1 MTGPDARAGL
11 AVRFRRHWEARD
23 WTRAGD
29 RLAVACSGGL
39 DSLVLLHLLRFA
51 LRVPAPG
58 LRVAH
63 FDHRMRAGSVGD
75 RAWVAGLARAWAL
88 PFHWERAGEVPG
100 SEEEARS
107 LRYGFLEG
115 LLAAGGAEW
124 VLTAHHADD
133 QVETVLFRILRG
145 TGPRGLAGIP
155 ESREPGILRPLLP
168 FARSE
173 LEAYAV
179 RHRLRPRVDPTNDS
193 DRHSRNRI
201 RRRLLPELEA
211 VHPGARRGLLRLAR
225 NASRERAALDH
236 LLDRELAELATVDVA
251 DVAVDRSALLRFPRP
266 LRSALLRRLAESL
279 GGSLSEAGTAS
290 AVEFITGKAS
300 GARLDLAGPLRLER
314 EFDRIRMYRPAPDSG
329 PDAPSDG
336 EDALVI
342 EAPSAGGG
350 EIDLSG
356 TRFELRWRT
365 GRAPSSALLRAGPAR
380 GRSRVWESACFDPA
394 RLAFPL
400 RVRSWLPGDRIR
412 IRGRSRRLAKLFR
425 EARIPRRERGR
436 RPVLV
441 DAGGR
446 VLWLPGQAVWEA
458 AEEPEDKE
466 APHWW
471 IGVRRT
477 GAGRAEPP
485 CGSCAGRQ
493 P

>member
-1 MTGPDARAGL
+1 MTGPQAHAGL
-11 AVRFRRHWEARD
+11 AARFRRHWEARS
-23 WTRAGD
+23 WTRPDD

-51 LRVPAPG
+51 LHVPAPV

-63 FDHRMRAGSVGD
+63 FDHRMRAESAGD
-75 RAWVAGLARAWAL
+75 REWVAGLARAWAL
-88 PFHWERAGEVPG
+88 PLHWERAGEVPG

-107 LRYGFLEG
+107 LRYAFLEG
-115 LLAAGGAEW
+115 LLASREAEW

-133 QVETVLFRILRG
+133 QAETVLFRVLRG

-173 LEAYAV
+173 LEAYASH
-179 RHRLRPRVDPTNDS
+179 HRLRPREDPTNDS
-193 DRHSRNRI
+193 VRHSRNRI

-211 VHPGARRGLLRLAR
+211 VHPGARCGLLRLAR

-236 LLDRELAELATVDVA
+236 FLDRELGKLATTTA
-251 DVAVDRSALLRFPRP
+251 AGFAIDRSALLRFPRP
-266 LRSALLRRLAESL
+266 LRSALLRRLAESI

-290 AVEFITGKAS
+290 AVEFITGRAS
-300 GARLDLAGPLRLER
+300 GARLDLAGPLRIER
-314 EFDRIRMYRPAPDSG
+314 EFDRIRMYRPAPAPG
-329 PDAPSDG
+329 PDAPSGG
-336 EDALVI
+336 EEALVI

-356 TRFELRWRT
+356 TRFELRWKT
-365 GRAPSSALLRAGPAR
+365 GRAPPSAPRVAGAAR
-380 GRSRVWESACFDPA
+380 GRRGAWESVSFDPA

-412 IRGRSRRLAKLFR
+412 IRGRSRKLAKLFR
-425 EARIPRRERGR
+425 EARIPRRERVR
-436 RPVLV
+436 RPVVV
-441 DAGGR
+441 DARGR
-446 VLWLPGQAVWEA
+446 VLWLPGRVLGGA
-458 AEEPEDKE
+458 AEEREEKA
-466 APHWW
+466 APRWW
-471 IGVRRT
+471 IGARRM
-477 GAGRAEPP
+477 GEGRAAPP
-485 CGSCAGRQ
+485 PGACAGRQ

>member
-1 MTGPDARAGL
+1 MTAPGACTGL
-11 AVRFRRHWEARD
+11 AARFRRHWETRG
-23 WTRAGD
+23 WTRPDD
-29 RLAVACSGGL
+29 RLTVACSGGL
-39 DSLVLLHLLRFA
+39 DSLVLLHLLRFV
-51 LRVPAPG
+51 LPVPAPG

-63 FDHRMRAGSVGD
+63 FDHRMRAGSTGD
-75 RAWVAGLARAWAL
+75 REWVAGIARAWAL
-88 PFHWERAGEVPG
+88 PLHWERAGEVPG

-115 LLAAGGAEW
+115 LLAAGEAEW

-133 QVETVLFRILRG
+133 QAETVLFRILRG
-145 TGPRGLAGIP
+145 TGPRGLTGIP

-168 FARSE
+168 FTRSE
-173 LEAYAV
+173 LEAYAS
-179 RHRLRPRVDPTNDS
+179 RHRLRPREDPTNNS
-193 DRHSRNRI
+193 VRHSRNRI

-236 LLDRELAELATVDVA
+236 LLDRELGELATA
-251 DVAVDRSALLRFPRP
+251 TATTAAVDRSALLRFPRP
-266 LRSALLRRLAESL
+266 VRSALLRRLAESI

-314 EFDRIRMYRPAPDSG
+314 EFDRIRMYRPVPDPR
-329 PDAPSDG
+329 PDAQSGG

-356 TRFELRWRT
+356 ARFELRWKTGRPPPSAPRRT
-365 GRAPSSALLRAGPAR
+365 GAAPGRR
-380 GRSRVWESACFDPA
+380 GAWESASFDPA
-394 RLAFPL
+394 RLVFPL

-425 EARIPRRERGR
+425 EARIPRRERVR
-436 RPVLV
+436 RPVVV
-441 DAGGR
+441 DARGR
-446 VLWLPGQAVWEA
+446 VLWLPGRALGGKAEKPEEEA
-458 AEEPEDKE
+458 ASR
-466 APHWW
+466 WW

-477 GAGRAEPP
+477 RAGRPAARR
-485 CGSCAGRQ
+485 GSCAGRQ

>member
-1 MTGPDARAGL
+1 MTGPDTRAGL
-11 AVRFRRHWEARD
+11 SARFRRHWEARG
-23 WTRAGD
+23 WTRADD

-51 LRVPAPG
+51 LHVPAPG

-63 FDHRMRAGSVGD
+63 FDHRMRAESAGD
-75 RAWVAGLARAWAL
+75 REWVAGLARAWAL
-88 PFHWERAGEVPG
+88 PLHWERAGEVPG
-100 SEEEARS
+100 GEEEARS

-115 LLAAGGAEW
+115 LLAAGEVEW

-133 QVETVLFRILRG
+133 QAETVLFRILRG
-145 TGPRGLAGIP
+145 TGPRGLSGIP
-155 ESREPGILRPLLP
+155 ESRKPGILRPLLP

-179 RHRLRPRVDPTNDS
+179 RHRLCPRVDSTNDS
-193 DRHSRNRI
+193 VRHSRNRI

-211 VHPGARRGLLRLAR
+211 VHPGARRGLLRLTR

-236 LLDRELAELATVDVA
+236 LLDRELAELATVAGA
-251 DVAVDRSALLRFPRP
+251 DIAVDRSALLRFPRP
-266 LRSALLRRLAESL
+266 LRSALLRRLAESI

-314 EFDRIRMYRPAPDSG
+314 EFDRIRMYRPAPDSD
-329 PDAPSDG
+329 PDMPPGG
-336 EDALVI
+336 ENALVI
-342 EAPSAGGG
+342 EAPTAGGG
-350 EIDLSG
+350 EIALSG
-356 TRFELRWRT
+356 TRFELRWKT
-365 GRAPSSALLRAGPAR
+365 GRAPSSTPGGADSAC
-380 GRSRVWESACFDPA
+380 GRRRVWESAYFDPA

-412 IRGRSRRLAKLFR
+412 IRGRSRKLAKLFR
-425 EARIPRRERGR
+425 EARIPRRERAR

-441 DAGGR
+441 DAEGC
-446 VLWLPGQAVWEA
+446 VLWLPGQALGEA
-458 AEEPEDKE
+458 AEEAEGKA

-477 GAGRAEPP
+477 GAGRAEAPR
-485 CGSCAGRQ
+485 GSCAGRQ

>member
-11 AVRFRRHWEARD
+11 AARFRRHWEARG
-23 WTRAGD
+23 WTRTDD

-63 FDHRMRAGSVGD
+63 FDHRMRAESAGD

-88 PFHWERAGEVPG
+88 PLHWERAGEVPG

-115 LLAAGGAEW
+115 LLAAGEAEW

-133 QVETVLFRILRG
+133 QAETVLFRLLRG
-145 TGPRGLAGIP
+145 TGPRGLSGIP

-179 RHRLRPRVDPTNDS
+179 RHRLRPRLDPTNDS
-193 DRHSRNRI
+193 VRHARNRI
-201 RRRLLPELEA
+201 RIRLLPELEA

-236 LLDRELAELATVDVA
+236 LLDRELAELATVSVSGA
-251 DVAVDRSALLRFPRP
+251 DVDRSALLRFPRP
-266 LRSALLRRLAESL
+266 LRSALLRRLAESI

-314 EFDRIRMYRPAPDSG
+314 EFDRIRIYRPAPDPG
-329 PDAPSDG
+329 PDAPSGG
-336 EDALVI
+336 EHALLI
-342 EAPSAGGG
+342 GAPSAGGG
-350 EIDLSG
+350 EVDLSG
-356 TRFELRWRT
+356 ARFELRWRM
-365 GRAPSSALLRAGPAR
+365 GRAPSSAPRGAGSAR
-380 GRSRVWESACFDPA
+380 GRRRAWESACFDPA

-400 RVRSWLPGDRIR
+400 RVRSWRPGDRIR
-412 IRGRSRRLAKLFR
+412 IRGRSRKLAKLFR
-425 EARIPRRERGR
+425 EARIPRRERVR
-436 RPVLV
+436 RPVVV

-446 VLWLPGQAVWEA
+446 VLWLPGQALGEA
-458 AEEPEDKE
+458 AEKPEEE
-466 APHWW
+466 AASRWW
-471 IGVRRT
+471 IGVRRR
-477 GAGRAEPP
+477 GAGRAEAPR
-485 CGSCAGRQ
+485 GSCAGRQ

>member
-11 AVRFRRHWEARD
+11 AARFRRHWEARG
-23 WTRAGD
+23 WTRPDD

-51 LRVPAPG
+51 LPDPAPG

-63 FDHRMRAGSVGD
+63 FDHRMRAESADD
-75 RAWVAGLARAWAL
+75 REWVAGLARAWGL
-88 PFHWERAGEVPG
+88 PLHWARAGEVPG

-115 LLAAGGAEW
+115 LLAAGEAEW

-133 QVETVLFRILRG
+133 QAETVLFRILRG
-145 TGPRGLAGIP
+145 TGPRGLSGIP
-155 ESREPGILRPLLP
+155 ESRRPGILRPLLP

-173 LEAYAV
+173 LEAYAS
-179 RHRLRPRVDPTNDS
+179 RHRLRPREDPTNDS
-193 DRHSRNRI
+193 VRHARNRI

-236 LLDRELAELATVDVA
+236 LLDRELGELATTA
-251 DVAVDRSALLRFPRP
+251 AAGVAVDRAALLRFPRP
-266 LRSALLRRLAESL
+266 LRSALLRRLAESI

-300 GARLDLAGPLRLER
+300 GARLDLAGPLRIER
-314 EFDRIRMYRPAPDSG
+314 EFDRIRIYRPARDPG
-329 PDAPSDG
+329 PDAPSGG
-336 EDALVI
+336 EEALLI

-356 TRFELRWRT
+356 TRFELRWKT
-365 GRAPSSALLRAGPAR
+365 GRAPPSAAR
-380 GRSRVWESACFDPA
+380 GRKGAWESASFDPA
-394 RLAFPL
+394 GLAFPL

-412 IRGRSRRLAKLFR
+412 IRGRSRKLAKLFR
-425 EARIPRRERGR
+425 EARIPRRERVR
-436 RPVLV
+436 RPVVV
-441 DAGGR
+441 DARGR
-446 VLWLPGQAVWEA
+446 VLWLPGRAPGGVAEEGEAEA
-458 AEEPEDKE
+458 APR
-466 APHWW
+466 WW
-471 IGVRRT
+471 IGVRRM
-477 GAGRAEPP
+477 GEGRAAPSP
-485 CGSCAGRQ
+485 GSCAGRQ